1 MIIALSRIIPQNIL
15 FVLECEREYRLTVYH
30 TKLIQIDWLKNIG
43 IIELE
48 GLDLEAVWENIIT
61 QLGNIQI
68 EEGKILVEQI
78 QYNDKKEKLLQE
90 IYRLEKQV
98 RVEIQPR
105 KKFGLIQKINRIKRI
120 IKI

>member
-68 EEGKILVEQI
+68 
-78 QYNDKKEKLLQE
+78 
-90 IYRLEKQV
+90 
-98 RVEIQPR
+98 
-105 KKFGLIQKINRIKRI
+105 
-120 IKI
+120 